1 VYIIQIKSTLDNALT
16 WAVFLLT
23 NITVS
28 NALLVVIHASTNEN
42 LLWSVTTLE
51 KMLGCF
57 NPILGQIWTNSNVG
71 LKI

>member
-1 VYIIQIKSTLDNALT
+1 
-16 WAVFLLT
+16 VFLLT

-51 KMLGCF
+51 KMLGCN
-57 NPILGQIWTNSNVG
+57 NPTLGQIWTNWNVG